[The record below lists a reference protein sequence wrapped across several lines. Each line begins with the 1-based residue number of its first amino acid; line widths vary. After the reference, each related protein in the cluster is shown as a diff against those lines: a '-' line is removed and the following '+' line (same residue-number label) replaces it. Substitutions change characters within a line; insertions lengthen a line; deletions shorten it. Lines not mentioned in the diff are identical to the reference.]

1 MKRIEKPIVEE
12 YLPVEVEL
20 AAAVAMDGGT
30 SDRVLPGVR
39 VEEYVLPAG
48 QEPWWMRRWPPGVGR
63 SWGREVLRLGGT
75 PPACRGVAVLGMKIQ
90 FRVQYSGGRLGL
102 GCGLVAERST
112 FGTIMRRIFLQPFY
126 FFIIYFH
133 KNIELL

>member
-30 SDRVLPGVR
+30 SDRVLPGVW

-48 QEPWWMRRWPPGVGR
+48 QEPWWMRR
-63 SWGREVLRLGGT
+63 
-75 PPACRGVAVLGMKIQ
+75 
-90 FRVQYSGGRLGL
+90 
-102 GCGLVAERST
+102 
-112 FGTIMRRIFLQPFY
+112 
-126 FFIIYFH
+126 
-133 KNIELL
+133 

>member
-1 MKRIEKPIVEE
+1 
-12 YLPVEVEL
+12 
-20 AAAVAMDGGT
+20 
-30 SDRVLPGVR
+30 

-90 FRVQYSGGRLGL
+90 FRVQYGGGRLGL

-112 FGTIMRRIFLQPFY
+112 FGTIIRRIFCSPFLSL
-126 FFIIYFH
+126 FISIKILNLSIIYST
-133 KNIELL
+133 KNTIRGFKIGAPR